1 MSRRTGTCARSCE
14 VVGMEPERVGKWIGL
29 VNTVLWSVLLA
40 VWIRNALVQ
49 APPAVLL
56 DVPLYPYPMQIEPV
70 ARYIVGA
77 LYTVFKWVLISVV
90 IISGIGAA
98 LGLVSEYIAFVGI
111 RVPKTSLRS
120 LLSDTVQL
128 VLMKLVVDHALRYF
142 GYTAELA
149 PLATQLDAQLWGTW
163 VGYLTIVLGAVIAA
177 FLLWKALRRV
187 IEIG

>member
-1 MSRRTGTCARSCE
+1 
-14 VVGMEPERVGKWIGL
+14 MEPEKIGKWIGL
-29 VNTVLWSVLLA
+29 VNTILWSALLA

-90 IISGIGAA
+90 VISGIGAA

-111 RVPKTSLRS
+111 RVPKASLRS
-120 LLSDTVQL
+120 LLSDVVQL
-128 VLMKLVVDHALRYF
+128 VLMKLVVDHALQYF
-142 GYTAELA
+142 GYTGELA
-149 PLATQLDAQLWGTW
+149 PLATQLEAQLWGTW
-163 VGYLTIVLGAVIAA
+163 IGYLTVVVAAVAAA